1 MAVIILFFKFA
12 PKLRNKIEMTKENV
26 EKVTQNNTPLDVND
40 ISADEKKNLAEFLSD
55 KGFTISTFYL
65 RFFQK
70 GFDAWEI
77 QGIKNCKKQFLAISE
92 VANLLSEYV
101 ETDALGNEIGKK
113 GYLVEAAQTDEPGV
127 FYTCLKKANNGLCM
141 KFFAFMEERG
151 MSRTTIIKR
160 FTADDWKPWEQ
171 EGIKALL
178 LLKVKK

>member
-1 MAVIILFFKFA
+1 
-12 PKLRNKIEMTKENV
+12 MTKENV
-26 EKVTQNNTPLDVND
+26 EKITQNNTPLDVND
-40 ISADEKKNLAEFLSD
+40 ISAEEKRNLAEFLSD

-77 QGIKNCKKQFLAISE
+77 QGIKNCKMQFLAIPE
-92 VANLLSEYV
+92 VDNLLSEYV

-113 GYLVEAAQTDEPGV
+113 GYLVEAAKSEEPGV

>member
-1 MAVIILFFKFA
+1 MVLFPKFA
-12 PKLRNKIEMTKENV
+12 PKLRNKIEMTKEII
-26 EKVTQNNTPLDVND
+26 EKVTQNNTPLEVND
-40 ISADEKKNLAEFLSD
+40 ISADEKKNLAEFLSA

-77 QGIKNCKKQFLAISE
+77 LGIKNCKKQFLAIPE
-92 VANLLSEYV
+92 VANLLSGYV

-113 GYLVEAAQTDEPGV
+113 GYLTEAAKSEEPGV
-127 FYTCLKKANNGLCM
+127 FYTCLKKASSGLCM

-171 EGIKALL
+171 EGIRALL
-178 LLKVKK
+178 QTRVA

>member
-1 MAVIILFFKFA
+1 MILFPKFA
-12 PKLRNKIEMTKENV
+12 SKLRNKIEMTKEII
-26 EKVTQNNTPLDVND
+26 EKVTQNNTPLEVND
-40 ISADEKKNLAEFLSD
+40 ISADEKKNLAEFLSA

-77 QGIKNCKKQFLAISE
+77 LGIKNCKKQFLAIQE

-113 GYLVEAAQTDEPGV
+113 GYLTEAAKSEDPGV
-127 FYTCLKKANNGLCM
+127 FYTCLKKASSGLCM

-171 EGIKALL
+171 EGIRALL
-178 LLKVKK
+178 QTRVA

>member
-1 MAVIILFFKFA
+1 
-12 PKLRNKIEMTKENV
+12 MTKENV

-101 ETDALGNEIGKK
+101 ETDALNNEIGKK

>member
-1 MAVIILFFKFA
+1 
-12 PKLRNKIEMTKENV
+12 MTKENV
-26 EKVTQNNTPLDVND
+26 EKITQNNTPLDVND
-40 ISADEKKNLAEFLSD
+40 ISAEEKRNLAEFLSD

-77 QGIKNCKKQFLAISE
+77 QGIKNCKMQFLAIP
-92 VANLLSEYV
+92 VVCNLLSEYV

-113 GYLVEAAQTDEPGV
+113 GYLVEAAKSEEPGV

-171 EGIKALL
+171 EGIRTLL
-178 LLKVKK
+178 EAFNVEC

>member
-1 MAVIILFFKFA
+1 
-12 PKLRNKIEMTKENV
+12 MTKENV
-26 EKVTQNNTPLDVND
+26 EKITQNNTPLDVND
-40 ISADEKKNLAEFLSD
+40 ISAEEKRNLAEFLSD

-77 QGIKNCKKQFLAISE
+77 QGIKNCKKQFLAIPE

-113 GYLVEAAQTDEPGV
+113 GYLVEAVKIEEPGV

-171 EGIKALL
+171 EGIRTLL
-178 LLKVKK
+178 EAFNVEC

>member
-1 MAVIILFFKFA
+1 
-12 PKLRNKIEMTKENV
+12 MTKENV

-77 QGIKNCKKQFLAISE
+77 QGIKNCKKQFLAIPE
-92 VANLLSEYV
+92 VDNLLSEYV
-101 ETDALGNEIGKK
+101 ETDALGNEISKK
-113 GYLVEAAQTDEPGV
+113 GYLLETAMTDKPGV

-160 FTADDWKPWEQ
+160 FIADDWKPWEK
-171 EGIKALL
+171 EGIRTLL
-178 LLKVKK
+178 EAFNVEC

>member
-1 MAVIILFFKFA
+1 
-12 PKLRNKIEMTKENV
+12 MTKENV
-26 EKVTQNNTPLDVND
+26 EKITQNNTPLNVND
-40 ISADEKKNLAEFLSD
+40 ISAEEKRNLAEFLSD

-77 QGIKNCKKQFLAISE
+77 QGIKNCKMQFLAISE
-92 VANLLSEYV
+92 VGNLLSEYV

-113 GYLVEAAQTDEPGV
+113 GYLVEAAKSEEPGV

>member
-1 MAVIILFFKFA
+1 MVLFPKFA
-12 PKLRNKIEMTKENV
+12 PKLRNKIEMTKEII
-26 EKVTQNNTPLDVND
+26 EKVTQNNTPLEVND
-40 ISADEKKNLAEFLSD
+40 ISADEKKNLAEFLLA

-77 QGIKNCKKQFLAISE
+77 LGIKNCKKQFLAILE

-113 GYLVEAAQTDEPGV
+113 GYLTEAAKSEEPGV
-127 FYTCLKKANNGLCM
+127 FYTCLKKASSGLCM
-141 KFFAFMEERG
+141 KFFAYMEERG

-171 EGIKALL
+171 EGIRALL
-178 LLKVKK
+178 LTRVA

>member
-1 MAVIILFFKFA
+1 
-12 PKLRNKIEMTKENV
+12 MTKEII
-26 EKVTQNNTPLDVND
+26 EKICRKNSPLEVND
-40 ISADEKKNLAEFLSD
+40 ISADEKKSLAEFLSD

-70 GFDAWEI
+70 GFNAWEI
-77 QGIKNCKKQFLAISE
+77 LGIKNCKKQFLDIPE
-92 VANLLSEYV
+92 VDNLLSEYV

-113 GYLVEAAQTDEPGV
+113 GYLTEAAKSEEPGV
-127 FYTCLKKANNGLCM
+127 FYTCLKKASSGLCM

-171 EGIKALL
+171 EGIRALL

>member
-1 MAVIILFFKFA
+1 
-12 PKLRNKIEMTKENV
+12 MTKENV
-26 EKVTQNNTPLDVND
+26 EKITQNNTPLDVND
-40 ISADEKKNLAEFLSD
+40 ISAEEKKTLAEFLSD

-77 QGIKNCKKQFLAISE
+77 QGIKNCKMQFLAIQE
-92 VANLLSEYV
+92 VGNLLSEYV

-113 GYLVEAAQTDEPGV
+113 GYLVEAAKSEEPGV
-127 FYTCLKKANNGLCM
+127 FYTCLKKASSGLCM

-171 EGIKALL
+171 EGIRTLL
-178 LLKVKK
+178 EAFNVEC

>member
-1 MAVIILFFKFA
+1 MILFPKFA
-12 PKLRNKIEMTKENV
+12 PKLRNKIEMTKEII
-26 EKVTQNNTPLDVND
+26 EKVTQNNIPLEVND
-40 ISADEKKNLAEFLSD
+40 ISADEKKNLAEFLSA

-77 QGIKNCKKQFLAISE
+77 LGIKNCKKQFLAIPE

-113 GYLVEAAQTDEPGV
+113 GYLTEAAKSEEPGV
-127 FYTCLKKANNGLCM
+127 FYTCLKKASSGLCM

-171 EGIKALL
+171 EGIRALL
-178 LLKVKK
+178 QTRVA

>member
-1 MAVIILFFKFA
+1 
-12 PKLRNKIEMTKENV
+12 MTKEIL
-26 EKVTQNNTPLDVND
+26 EKIMQNNTPLEVND
-40 ISADEKKNLAEFLSD
+40 ISVEEKKTLAEFLSA
-55 KGFTISTFYL
+55 KGFTASTFYL

-77 QGIKNCKKQFLAISE
+77 QGIDNCKKQFLAIPE
-92 VANLLSEYV
+92 VGKLLSEYV

-113 GYLVEAAQTDEPGV
+113 GYLAQLAQSSEPGV

-141 KFFAFMEERG
+141 KFFSYMEERG

-171 EGIKALL
+171 EGIRM
-178 LLKVKK
+178 LLKTFEGMLSVEC

>member
-1 MAVIILFFKFA
+1 
-12 PKLRNKIEMTKENV
+12 MTKENV

-77 QGIKNCKKQFLAISE
+77 QGIKNCKKQFLAIPE
-92 VANLLSEYV
+92 VVNLLSEYV

>member
-1 MAVIILFFKFA
+1 
-12 PKLRNKIEMTKENV
+12 MTKEII
-26 EKVTQNNTPLDVND
+26 EKVTQNNTPLEVND
-40 ISADEKKNLAEFLSD
+40 ISADEKKNLAEFLSA

-77 QGIKNCKKQFLAISE
+77 QGINDCKKQFLAIPE
-92 VANLLSEYV
+92 VGKLLSEYV
-101 ETDALGNEIGKK
+101 ETDALGKEIGKK
-113 GYLVEAAQTDEPGV
+113 GYLAELAKSNEPGV
-127 FYTCLKKANNGLCM
+127 FYTCLKKADSGLCM

-160 FTADDWKPWEQ
+160 FTTDDWKPWEQ
-171 EGIKALL
+171 EGIRA

>member
-1 MAVIILFFKFA
+1 
-12 PKLRNKIEMTKENV
+12 MTKENV

-65 RFFQK
+65 RFFHK

-77 QGIKNCKKQFLAISE
+77 QGIKNCKKQFLAIPE

-101 ETDALGNEIGKK
+101 DTDALSNEIGKK

>member
-1 MAVIILFFKFA
+1 MILFPKFA
-12 PKLRNKIEMTKENV
+12 SKLRNKIEMIKEII
-26 EKVTQNNTPLDVND
+26 EKVTQNNTPLEVND
-40 ISADEKKNLAEFLSD
+40 ISADEKKNLAEFLSA

-77 QGIKNCKKQFLAISE
+77 LGIKNCKKQFLAIPE

-113 GYLVEAAQTDEPGV
+113 GYLTEAAKSEEPGV
-127 FYTCLKKANNGLCM
+127 FYTCLKKACSGLCM

-171 EGIKALL
+171 EGIRALL
-178 LLKVKK
+178 QTRVA

>member
-1 MAVIILFFKFA
+1 
-12 PKLRNKIEMTKENV
+12 MTKENV
-26 EKVTQNNTPLDVND
+26 EKITQNNTPLDVND
-40 ISADEKKNLAEFLSD
+40 ISAEEKRNLAEFLSD

-77 QGIKNCKKQFLAISE
+77 QGIKNCKMQFLAIPE
-92 VANLLSEYV
+92 VGNLLSEYV

-113 GYLVEAAQTDEPGV
+113 GYLVEAAKSEEPGV

>member
-1 MAVIILFFKFA
+1 MILFPKFA
-12 PKLRNKIEMTKENV
+12 PKLRNKIEMTKEII
-26 EKVTQNNTPLDVND
+26 EKVTQNNTPLEVND
-40 ISADEKKNLAEFLSD
+40 ISADEKKNLAEFLSA

-70 GFDAWEI
+70 GFDTWEI
-77 QGIKNCKKQFLAISE
+77 LGIKNCKKQFLAIPE

-113 GYLVEAAQTDEPGV
+113 GYLTEAAKSEKPGV
-127 FYTCLKKANNGLCM
+127 FYTCLKKASSGLCM

-171 EGIKALL
+171 EGIRALL
-178 LLKVKK
+178 LTRVA

>member
-1 MAVIILFFKFA
+1 
-12 PKLRNKIEMTKENV
+12 MTKENV
-26 EKVTQNNTPLDVND
+26 EKITQNNTPLDVND
-40 ISADEKKNLAEFLSD
+40 ISAEEKRNLAEFLSD

-77 QGIKNCKKQFLAISE
+77 QGIKNCKMQFLAIPE
-92 VANLLSEYV
+92 VCNLLSEYV
-101 ETDALGNEIGKK
+101 ETDAMGNEIGKK
-113 GYLVEAAQTDEPGV
+113 GYLVESAKSEEPGV

>member
-1 MAVIILFFKFA
+1 
-12 PKLRNKIEMTKENV
+12 MTKENV

-77 QGIKNCKKQFLAISE
+77 QGIKNCKKQFLAIPE
-92 VANLLSEYV
+92 VVNLLSEYV

-160 FTADDWKPWEQ
+160 FTADDWKP
-171 EGIKALL
+171 ISIP
-178 LLKVKK
+178 

>member
-1 MAVIILFFKFA
+1 
-12 PKLRNKIEMTKENV
+12 MTKENV
-26 EKVTQNNTPLDVND
+26 EKITQNNTPLDLND
-40 ISADEKKNLAEFLSD
+40 ISAEEKRNLAEFLSD

-77 QGIKNCKKQFLAISE
+77 QGIKNCKMQFLAIPE
-92 VANLLSEYV
+92 VCNLLSEYV
-101 ETDALGNEIGKK
+101 ETDAMGNEIGKK
-113 GYLVEAAQTDEPGV
+113 GYLVEAAKSEEPGV
-127 FYTCLKKANNGLCM
+127 FYTCLKKANKGLCM

>member
-1 MAVIILFFKFA
+1 MILFPKFA
-12 PKLRNKIEMTKENV
+12 PKLRNKIEMTKEII
-26 EKVTQNNTPLDVND
+26 EKVTQNNTPLEVND
-40 ISADEKKNLAEFLSD
+40 TSADEKKNLAEFLSA

-65 RFFQK
+65 RLFQK

-77 QGIKNCKKQFLAISE
+77 LGIKNCKKQFLAIPE
-92 VANLLSEYV
+92 IANLLSEYV

-113 GYLVEAAQTDEPGV
+113 GYLTEAVKSEEPGV
-127 FYTCLKKANNGLCM
+127 FYTCLKKASSGLCM

-171 EGIKALL
+171 EGIRALL
-178 LLKVKK
+178 QTRVA

>member
-1 MAVIILFFKFA
+1 MILFPNFA
-12 PKLRNKIEMTKENV
+12 PKLRNKIEMTKEII
-26 EKVTQNNTPLDVND
+26 EKVTQNNTPLEVND
-40 ISADEKKNLAEFLSD
+40 ISADEKKNLAEFLLA

-77 QGIKNCKKQFLAISE
+77 LGIKNCKKQFLAIPE
-92 VANLLSEYV
+92 VDNLLSEYV

-113 GYLVEAAQTDEPGV
+113 GYLTEAAKSEEPGV
-127 FYTCLKKANNGLCM
+127 FYTCLKKASSGLCM

-160 FTADDWKPWEQ
+160 FSADDWKPWEQ
-171 EGIKALL
+171 EGIRALL
-178 LLKVKK
+178 QTRVA

>member
-1 MAVIILFFKFA
+1 
-12 PKLRNKIEMTKENV
+12 MTKENV

-77 QGIKNCKKQFLAISE
+77 QGIKNCKKQFLAIPE

-178 LLKVKK
+178 LLRVKK

>member
-1 MAVIILFFKFA
+1 
-12 PKLRNKIEMTKENV
+12 MTKENV

-55 KGFTISTFYL
+55 KGFTISTFYF

-77 QGIKNCKKQFLAISE
+77 QGIKNCKKQFLAIPE